1 MPEDTR
7 KCEPPIA
14 ETPARGGLACAE
26 GFRGRFFCQQLV
38 LVLTGCDDGHILSR
52 SLKENK
58 DLREA
63 TPNYKQQV
71 GWKGIIYSRNFLSS
85 LSRLSLEKI
94 SS

>member
-63 TPNYKQQV
+63 IRTISNKWDVKDLPIP
-71 GWKGIIYSRNFLSS
+71 GISYRH
-85 LSRLSLEKI
+85 
-94 SS
+94 